1 MHATTQEQPVNNR
14 PMHQFMQSPRTRRL
28 VLMFVVATLF
38 FMGALLIQP
47 WHDAKPQASETLP
60 RSERFGEAFTLDESI
75 AQMQQRIAR
84 NDNDH
89 DAYAQLGL
97 LLLQRVRSGG
107 DAADYDRADQALSAA
122 LARESNQVDALVG
135 KGILAL
141 ALHDFRDALVWAEK
155 ARAINPLRP
164 DILGVMT
171 DAYVE
176 LGDYD
181 AAVTTLQSMMDLR
194 PGLNSYSRTAYLRE
208 LYGDV
213 DGAIAAMQA
222 AAEMGWPGD
231 EPTLWTTVQLGNL
244 HFNRGDLATAEATYQ
259 AALTQSP
266 DYVYALAGMAQV
278 WTAQGRV
285 EDAIATYRQ
294 LLTRA
299 PVPSF
304 AIALGELLEATGD
317 LAGAQEQYELV
328 ELMQMLNEA
337 AGMNVDLEMAL
348 FTSDHHADKT
358 AALAQAEAAYA
369 ARQTVYTADVMAWAL
384 FHNGQAE
391 AAQPYM
397 DEAMRLG
404 TQDARLFYHAGMIAL
419 TQGEQ
424 EVARQFLTRALEIN
438 PYFSPL
444 YAAKAT
450 DALATLE

>member
-1 MHATTQEQPVNNR
+1 MHATTQDQPVTNR
-14 PMHQFMQSPRTRRL
+14 SMHQFMKSPRNRRL
-28 VLMFVVATLF
+28 VLMFMVATLF
-38 FMGALLIQP
+38 FMGALLVQP
-47 WHDAKPQASETLP
+47 WNNAQPQASETLP

-75 AQMQQRIAR
+75 AQMQQRIAL
-84 NDNDH
+84 NDKDH

-107 DAADYDRADQALSAA
+107 DAADYERADQALNAA

-141 ALHDFRDALVWAEK
+141 GLHDFRDALVWAEK
-155 ARAINPLRP
+155 AQAINPFRP
-164 DILGVMT
+164 DILGIMT
-171 DAYVE
+171 DAHVE

-181 AAVTTLQSMMDLR
+181 AAVTTLQAMMDLR
-194 PGLNSYSRTAYLRE
+194 PGLNSYSRTAYVRE
-208 LYGDV
+208 LHGDV
-213 DGAIAAMQA
+213 DGAIAAMQT
-222 AAEMGWPGD
+222 AAEIGWPGD

-266 DYVYALAGMAQV
+266 DYIYALAGMAQV
-278 WTAQGRV
+278 WAAQGRV

-294 LLTRA
+294 LLTRV
-299 PVPSF
+299 PVPGF

-348 FTSDHHADKT
+348 FTSDHHADKAT
-358 AALAQAEAAYA
+358 ALAQAEAAYA

-384 FHNGQAE
+384 YHSGQSQE
-391 AAQPYM
+391 AQPYM

-419 TQGEQ
+419 AQGDQ
-424 EVARQFLTRALEIN
+424 EVARQFLTRALAIN
-438 PYFSPL
+438 PHFSPL
-444 YAAKAT
+444 YAAAVT
-450 DALATLE
+450 DTLATLE